1 METCEL
7 INLILDFGTFLTA
20 IVSLLTLWEMRKQRL
35 TSIQPDIV
43 LQNFNSLHLYHLPKL
58 HLFASWP
65 YLWSTTQLGSPDCFN
80 CENNDFAF
88 KILLKNVGSNT
99 AKVIR
104 YQWEYDIEQ
113 YMTALARL
121 NIDAS
126 IFYET
131 NTDGRIT
138 VTREHSISFLPNINN
153 QYIQTSY
160 LPVGD
165 QCQIPFCESYTQFV
179 SLWLSGNICYLIGE
193 EKPANEDWK
202 RIIEEFEN
210 FSPLSLIIKYSDLLG
225 NEYTRKY
232 TFLLSFS
239 ALCATSI
246 DFSVD
251 IVSE

>member
-1 METCEL
+1 METSEL

-35 TSIQPDIV
+35 TPIQPDIV
-43 LQNFNSLHLYHLPKL
+43 LLNFNSLHLYRLPKL

-65 YLWSTTQLGSPDCFN
+65 YLWSTTQLDSPDCLN

-113 YMTALARL
+113 YITALAQL

-138 VTREHSISFLPNINN
+138 ITTEHSISFLPNINN

-165 QCQIPFCESYTQFV
+165 QCQISFCESYTQFV
-179 SLWLSGNICYLIGE
+179 SLWLSGNIRYLIGE
-193 EKPANEDWK
+193 EKLANEDWK
-202 RIIEEFEN
+202 RILEEFEK
-210 FSPLSLIIKYSDLLG
+210 FSPLSLKIKYSDLLG

-232 TFLLSFS
+232 TFLLSF
-239 ALCATSI
+239 AAIGPTSI

>member
-113 YMTALARL
+113 YITALAQL

-165 QCQIPFCESYTQFV
+165 QCQIPFCESYTQFF